1 MISHPYKF
9 RAGIIF
15 FVCSL
20 LFLIIAINLF
30 IIQIYHH
37 NFYSN
42 LAQSQHHITVSQF
55 SPRAEIY
62 DRTGKQLLACNK
74 ECISA
79 FIIPN
84 ELKDHDAVHA
94 FLKKNFASAYAQ
106 LKKHKNKSFMYI
118 KRRLN
123 EDEVELIRNANI
135 SDLKLLS
142 ESNRY
147 YPLPCAGT
155 IIGMTN
161 IDNHGLAGIEL
172 CCDAHLMGQPT
183 TYSLDKDA
191 RSGQFYFDRE
201 TKISGTP
208 SEPLYLTIDA
218 DLQYLA
224 YEQLQ
229 EQMKKFNSKEGSV
242 IVMDPKNG
250 EILAMVSIPDFDP
263 NQTNELEIEHTK
275 NRIVTESYE
284 LGSVFKTF
292 AALAALEEGVTTLD
306 EEIDCKNAET
316 CIIDGRR
323 INTVHADGLIPF
335 HEVIARSNNI
345 GIAIVAKRLQTKIYD
360 HYTRLGFGKKTLLGF
375 PGENPGF
382 VNHPKNWS
390 KQSIISLSYGYEVS
404 ANLLQLARAF
414 CMIANGGYLVDPKL
428 VMDGKKPK
436 LSSQPLY
443 SSESLEGIK
452 QIMEHTTLH
461 GTAKRAQKKGYKIM
475 CKTGTAN
482 MLVNGQY
489 DKIRNLYTCAGIIE
503 RDDYQRVIVTFI
515 KEATGYNLFAAT
527 VAVPLFEKVTEA
539 MLVHERV
546 L

>member
-1 MISHPYKF
+1 MNHPYKL

-15 FVCSL
+15 IVCSL
-20 LFLIIAINLF
+20 LFIFITINLF
-30 IIQIYHH
+30 VIQIYHH
-37 NFYSN
+37 DFYTH
-42 LAQSQHHITVSQF
+42 LADSQHHITVSQF
-55 SPRAEIY
+55 SARAEIY

-84 ELKDHDAVHA
+84 ELKDKDSVQA
-94 FLKKNFASAYAQ
+94 FLKKNFPQAHEQ
-106 LKKHKNKSFMYI
+106 FKKSKNKSFMYI
-118 KRRLN
+118 KRRLTP
-123 EDEVELIRNANI
+123 DQVTLIKNADI
-135 SDLKLLS
+135 SDIKLLS

-155 IIGMTN
+155 IIGMTD

-191 RSGQFYFDRE
+191 RSGHFYFDRE
-201 TKISGTP
+201 TKMAGTP
-208 SEPLYLTIDA
+208 AEPLYLTIDA
-218 DLQYLA
+218 DLQFLA
-224 YEQLQ
+224 YEKLQ
-229 EQMKKFNSKEGSV
+229 EHMLKFNSKEGSV
-242 IVMDPKNG
+242 IIMDPKSG
-250 EILAMVSIPDFDP
+250 DILSMVSIPDFNP
-263 NQTNELEIEHTK
+263 NEANELDVERTK
-275 NRIVTESYE
+275 NRVITESYE
-284 LGSVFKTF
+284 LGSVFKVF
-292 AALAALEEGVTTLD
+292 AALAALEEKVVTLD

-345 GIAIVAKRLQTKIYD
+345 GIAIVAKRLQAKIYD
-360 HYTRLGFGKKTLLGF
+360 HYTRLGFGKKTGLSF

-414 CMIANGGYLVDPKL
+414 CMIANDGYIPTPKL
-428 VMDGKKPK
+428 VLDGKQQNFASK
-436 LSSQPLY
+436 PLY
-443 SSESLEGIK
+443 CSEALEGIK

-489 DKIRNLYTCAGIIE
+489 DKIKNLYTCAGIIE
-503 RDDYQRVIVTFI
+503 RDDYKRVVVAFV

-539 MLVHERV
+539 MLVHERI